1 MADLVLNRSGAR
13 RPSAQRRPR
22 RLALPSLM
30 QPPSTSSSPSGAPN
44 AESTLINHFPA
55 TVREAFA
62 RFRETRSSED
72 ADVVVLAVVLDH
84 QPDKKLRG
92 TNAPGDDRKLVEDLG
107 FDSIAITEMVF
118 FLEDLFQVRIGNEEI
133 LRVRTVGDLRA
144 FIREK
149 LTAAASTPR
158 A

>member
-1 MADLVLNRSGAR
+1 ME
-13 RPSAQRRPR
+13 P
-22 RLALPSLM
+22 
-30 QPPSTSSSPSGAPN
+30 TSSAPDSPHAPD
-44 AESTLINHFPA
+44 AENTLVRHFPA
-55 TVREAFA
+55 EVRDAFT
-62 RFRETRSSED
+62 RFRALRQPVD
-72 ADVVVLAVVLDH
+72 ADKVVLAVVLDH
-84 QPDKKLRG
+84 VPDKSRRATITLADQNR
-92 TNAPGDDRKLVEDLG
+92 LIEDLG

-149 LTAAASTPR
+149 LTVAAPVPR

>member
-1 MADLVLNRSGAR
+1 ME
-13 RPSAQRRPR
+13 P
-22 RLALPSLM
+22 
-30 QPPSTSSSPSGAPN
+30 SSSAPDSPN
-44 AESTLINHFPA
+44 APDAESTLVRHFPA
-55 TVREAFA
+55 EVREAFT
-62 RFRETRSSED
+62 RFRTLRQPAD
-72 ADVVVLAVVLDH
+72 ADQVVLAVVLDH
-84 QPDKKLRG
+84 VPDKSRRAALTLADEHR
-92 TNAPGDDRKLVEDLG
+92 LIEDLG

-149 LTAAASTPR
+149 LTVAAPVPR